1 MTFTIAKKA
10 WEGLWQ
16 IQGAPGY
23 LPIKPWKPG
32 SQEALEGAGDMWRF
46 QSGPGRNI
54 QIEMF
59 RNWHVLVTDI
69 ERMCLA
75 LKCHRRLSEVQNW
88 APRTSTIFSPAVCH
102 CGDTQDDKK

>member
-1 MTFTIAKKA
+1 
-10 WEGLWQ
+10 
-16 IQGAPGY
+16 
-23 LPIKPWKPG
+23 
-32 SQEALEGAGDMWRF
+32 MWRF

-88 APRTSTIFSPAVCH
+88 APELQLSFLQLCATVATRRMIRNEQPAKQSQGPMKVAVYSYSH
-102 CGDTQDDKK
+102 ICG